1 MKRKGMVMLVTV
13 FVIGNLLAAEETVGS
28 GSAGQT
34 VGSGASASTEVS
46 LALTASK
53 ATLWFTES
61 SAGTSA
67 ESNLDKYTLTLIPN
81 SDLSSSDLPMKTEG
95 NDVHGSGSSLYLNW
109 NIISN
114 SNLGVYLKVEDLMK
128 GVESNPDTLGWSVS
142 WVESSNQVTIGKS
155 NDSSSSLKAERLVF
169 TKNTDTYGK
178 SGSILLTILTEN
190 AYGLKPDTYKAKL
203 IATVRTV

>member
-1 MKRKGMVMLVTV
+1 MKRMGMVMLVTV
-13 FVIGNLLAAEETVGS
+13 FVIGNLLAAEETAESGTAGQIGGS
-28 GSAGQT
+28 G
-34 VGSGASASTEVS
+34 ASTEVS

-81 SDLSSSDLPMKTEG
+81 SDLPMKTEG

-114 SNLGVYLKVEDLMK
+114 SNLGVYLKVEDIMK
-128 GVESNPDTLGWSVS
+128 GVKSNPDTLGWSVS
-142 WVESSNQVTIGKS
+142 WGESPNKVTIGKS
-155 NDSSSSLKAERLVF
+155 NDSSSSLKAERLVC
-169 TKNTDTYGK
+169 TKTTKTYGE

>member
-1 MKRKGMVMLVTV
+1 MKRMGMVMLVTV
-13 FVIGNLLAAEETVGS
+13 FVIGNLLAAEETVES
-28 GSAGQT
+28 GTAVQIG
-34 VGSGASASTEVS
+34 GNGASTEVS

-67 ESNLDKYTLTLIPN
+67 GSNLSEYALALLPN
-81 SDLSSSDLPMKTEG
+81 SDLPMNTVG
-95 NDVHGSGSSLYLNW
+95 NEVHGGGSSLYLNW

-142 WVESSNQVTIGKS
+142 WGESPNQVTIGQS
-155 NDSSSSLKAERLVF
+155 NNSSSSISGDEGLVT
-169 TKNTDTYGK
+169 TKTTETYGK

>member
-1 MKRKGMVMLVTV
+1 MKRMGMVMLVTV
-13 FVIGNLLAAEETVGS
+13 FVIGNLLAAEETVES
-28 GSAGQT
+28 GTEVQT
-34 VGSGASASTEVS
+34 IGNGASTEVS
-46 LALTASK
+46 LALTESK

-114 SNLGVYLKVEDLMK
+114 SNLGVYLKVEDLMRGSK
-128 GVESNPDTLGWSVS
+128 SNPYTLEWSVS
-142 WVESSNQVTIGKS
+142 WGESTNQVTIG
-155 NDSSSSLKAERLVF
+155 SSTSLSTEDLVC
-169 TKNTDTYGK
+169 TKTTNTYGE

-190 AYGLKPDTYKAKL
+190 AYGLKPDTYKATL
-203 IATVRTV
+203 TATVRTV

>member
-1 MKRKGMVMLVTV
+1 MKRMGMVMLVTV
-13 FVIGNLLAAEETVGS
+13 FVIGNLLAAEETVES
-28 GSAGQT
+28 RTAGQI
-34 VGSGASASTEVS
+34 VGSGASTEVS
-46 LALTASK
+46 LALTESK
-53 ATLWFTES
+53 ATLWFTER

-67 ESNLDKYTLTLIPN
+67 GSNLDKYTLTLIPN
-81 SDLSSSDLPMKTEG
+81 SDLPMKTEG

-142 WVESSNQVTIGKS
+142 WGESPNQVTIGKS
-155 NDSSSSLKAERLVF
+155 DNSSLSTEDLVC
-169 TKNTDTYGK
+169 TKTTNTYGE

-190 AYGLKPDTYKAKL
+190 AYGLKPDTYKATL
-203 IATVRTV
+203 TATVRTV

>member
-1 MKRKGMVMLVTV
+1 MKRMGMVMLVTV
-13 FVIGNLLAAEETVGS
+13 FVIGNLLAAEETAESGTAGQIGGS
-28 GSAGQT
+28 G
-34 VGSGASASTEVS
+34 ASTEVS

-81 SDLSSSDLPMKTEG
+81 SDLPMKTEG

-114 SNLGVYLKVEDLMK
+114 SNLGVYLKVEDIMK
-128 GVESNPDTLGWSVS
+128 GVKSNPDTLGWSVS
-142 WVESSNQVTIGKS
+142 WGESPNQVTIGKS
-155 NDSSSSLKAERLVF
+155 NDSSSSLKAERLVC
-169 TKNTDTYGK
+169 TKTTKTYGE

>member
-1 MKRKGMVMLVTV
+1 MKRMGMVMLVTV

-28 GSAGQT
+28 GTAVQT
-34 VGSGASASTEVS
+34 VGSGASTEVS
-46 LALTASK
+46 LSLTESK

-81 SDLSSSDLPMKTEG
+81 SDLSSSDLPKKTEG

-114 SNLGVYLKVEDLMK
+114 SNLGVHLKVEDIMK
-128 GVESNPDTLGWSVS
+128 GVKSNPDTLGWSVS
-142 WVESSNQVTIGKS
+142 WVESSNQVTIGQS
-155 NDSSSSLKAERLVF
+155 NDSSSTSLKAERLVF
-169 TKNTDTYGK
+169 TKTTDTYGK
-178 SGSILLTILTEN
+178 SGSILLTVLTEN
-190 AYGLKPDTYKAKL
+190 AYGLKPDTYKATL
-203 IATVRTV
+203 TATVRTV

>member
-1 MKRKGMVMLVTV
+1 MKRMGMVMLVTV
-13 FVIGNLLAAEETVGS
+13 FVIGNLLAEVVGN
-28 GSAGQT
+28 G
-34 VGSGASASTEVS
+34 ASTEVS
-46 LALTASK
+46 LALTESK

-81 SDLSSSDLPMKTEG
+81 SDLPMKTEG

-128 GVESNPDTLGWSVS
+128 GVKSNPDTLGWSVS
-142 WVESSNQVTIGKS
+142 WGESPNQVTIGQS
-155 NDSSSSLKAERLVF
+155 NDSSSSSSLKAERLVI
-169 TKNTDTYGK
+169 TKTTETYGK

>member
-1 MKRKGMVMLVTV
+1 MKRMGMVMLVTV
-13 FVIGNLLAAEETVGS
+13 FVIGNLLAAGQIVGS
-28 GSAGQT
+28 G
-34 VGSGASASTEVS
+34 VSTEVS

-67 ESNLDKYTLTLIPN
+67 ESNLDKYTLTLIPY

-128 GVESNPDTLGWSVS
+128 GVKSNPDTLGWSVS
-142 WVESSNQVTIGKS
+142 WGESSNQVTIGKS
-155 NDSSSSLKAERLVF
+155 NNSSSSISGDEGLVI
-169 TKNTDTYGK
+169 TKTTDTYGK
-178 SGSILLTILTEN
+178 SGSILLTVLTEN
-190 AYGLKPDTYKAKL
+190 AYGLKPDTYRATL
-203 IATVRTV
+203 TATVRTV

>member
-1 MKRKGMVMLVTV
+1 MKRMGMVMLVTV
-13 FVIGNLLAAEETVGS
+13 FVIGNLLAAEETVES
-28 GSAGQT
+28 GTEVQT
-34 VGSGASASTEVS
+34 IGNGASTEVS
-46 LALTASK
+46 LALTESK
-53 ATLWFTES
+53 ATLWFTER

-67 ESNLDKYTLTLIPN
+67 GSNLDKYTLTLIPY

-128 GVESNPDTLGWSVS
+128 GVKSNPDTLGWSVS
-142 WVESSNQVTIGKS
+142 WGESPNKVTIGKS
-155 NDSSSSLKAERLVF
+155 NDSSSSLKAERLVI
-169 TKNTDTYGK
+169 TKTTETYGK

-190 AYGLKPDTYKAKL
+190 AYGLKPDTYKATL
-203 IATVRTV
+203 TATVRTV

>member
-1 MKRKGMVMLVTV
+1 MKRMGMVMLVTI
-13 FVIGNLLAAEETVGS
+13 FVIGNLLAAEETAES
-28 GSAGQT
+28 GTAGQIG
-34 VGSGASASTEVS
+34 GSGASTEVT

-81 SDLSSSDLPMKTEG
+81 SDLPMKTEG

-114 SNLGVYLKVEDLMK
+114 SNLGVYLKVEDIMK
-128 GVESNPDTLGWSVS
+128 GVKSNPDTLGWSVS
-142 WVESSNQVTIGKS
+142 WGESPNQVTIGQS
-155 NDSSSSLKAERLVF
+155 NDSSSSSSLKAERLVI
-169 TKNTDTYGK
+169 TKTTETYGK

>member
-1 MKRKGMVMLVTV
+1 MKRMGMVMLVTI
-13 FVIGNLLAAEETVGS
+13 FVIGNLLAEVQTVGS
-28 GSAGQT
+28 GSAVQT
-34 VGSGASASTEVS
+34 VGNGASTKVS

-81 SDLSSSDLPMKTEG
+81 SDLSSSDLPKKTEG

-142 WVESSNQVTIGKS
+142 WVESSNQVTIGQS
-155 NDSSSSLKAERLVF
+155 NDSSSSLKAERLVT
-169 TKNTDTYGK
+169 TKTTNTYGE

-190 AYGLKPDTYKAKL
+190 AYRLKPDTYKATL
-203 IATVRTV
+203 TATVRTI

>member
-1 MKRKGMVMLVTV
+1 MKRMGMVMLVTI
-13 FVIGNLLAAEETVGS
+13 FVIGNLLAAEETVES
-28 GSAGQT
+28 GTAVQT
-34 VGSGASASTEVS
+34 VGNGASTKVS
-46 LALTASK
+46 LALTESK
-53 ATLWFTES
+53 ATLWFTER

-67 ESNLDKYTLTLIPN
+67 GSNLDKYTLTLIPN
-81 SDLSSSDLPMKTEG
+81 SDLSSSDLPKKTEG

-114 SNLGVYLKVEDLMK
+114 SNLGVYLKVEGLMK

-155 NDSSSSLKAERLVF
+155 NNSSLSTEGLVF
-169 TKNTDTYGK
+169 TKATDTYGK

-190 AYGLKPDTYKAKL
+190 AYGLKPDTYKATL
-203 IATVRTV
+203 TATVKTTI

>member
-1 MKRKGMVMLVTV
+1 MKRMGMVMLVTV
-13 FVIGNLLAAEETVGS
+13 FVIGNLLAAE
-28 GSAGQT
+28 
-34 VGSGASASTEVS
+34 VGSGASTKVS

-81 SDLSSSDLPMKTEG
+81 SDLPMKTEG

-128 GVESNPDTLGWSVS
+128 GVKSNPDTLGWSVS
-142 WVESSNQVTIGKS
+142 WGESPNKVTIGKS

-169 TKNTDTYGK
+169 TKTTETYGK

-190 AYGLKPDTYKAKL
+190 AYGLKPDTYKATL
-203 IATVRTV
+203 TATVRTV

>member
-1 MKRKGMVMLVTV
+1 MKRMGMVMLVTV

-28 GSAGQT
+28 GSAGQA
-34 VGSGASASTEVS
+34 VGSGASTEVS

-81 SDLSSSDLPMKTEG
+81 SDLPMKTEG

-114 SNLGVYLKVEDLMK
+114 SNLGVYLKVEDIMK
-128 GVESNPDTLGWSVS
+128 GVKSNPDTLGWSVS
-142 WVESSNQVTIGKS
+142 WGESPNQVTIGKS
-155 NDSSSSLKAERLVF
+155 NDSSSSLKAERLVC
-169 TKNTDTYGK
+169 TKTTETYGE

-203 IATVRTV
+203 IATVRAV

>member
-1 MKRKGMVMLVTV
+1 MKRMGMVMLVTV
-13 FVIGNLLAAEETVGS
+13 FVIGNLLAAEETVES
-28 GSAGQT
+28 RTAGQI
-34 VGSGASASTEVS
+34 VGSGASTEVS

-81 SDLSSSDLPMKTEG
+81 SDLPMKTEG

-142 WVESSNQVTIGKS
+142 WGESPNQVTIGQS
-155 NDSSSSLKAERLVF
+155 NNSSSSISGDEGLVT
-169 TKNTDTYGK
+169 TKTTNTYGE

-190 AYGLKPDTYKAKL
+190 AYGLKPDTYKATL
-203 IATVRTV
+203 TATVRTI